1 MFEWYPDCVSVVR
14 DRYALALNDWLSF
27 DEVKIIVSNMHC
39 CTDKVFDLA
48 SVVTISLIFRPGL
61 VGTVLLQWYFV
72 AAGGGYCFFYAWE
85 WSSVIMPSRVFLSCG
100 GGRYM
105 YRKNYMPVYRTY
117 PASTRWT
124 TRSCRKKCVAIVL
137 WARWMKRGWKCARL
151 RRRIFQS
158 DD

>member
-61 VGTVLLQWYFV
+61 VGTVLLQ
-72 AAGGGYCFFYAWE
+72 
-85 WSSVIMPSRVFLSCG
+85 
-100 GGRYM
+100 
-105 YRKNYMPVYRTY
+105 
-117 PASTRWT
+117 
-124 TRSCRKKCVAIVL
+124 
-137 WARWMKRGWKCARL
+137 
-151 RRRIFQS
+151 
-158 DD
+158 